1 MKFFLIIIFSFFVT
15 NISYGATE
23 KLYLKCKPIV
33 TKNKSTGPL
42 KNIVKEGQVVQII
55 LSELILS
62 KKSAKI
68 TSYMPALF
76 NTSIE
81 DEYNKKI
88 KFPTIEKQKAKI
100 KDNSYMGEEV
110 FSGKPDGKQTDMI
123 ERLTLINKDNN
134 WSAKYRSLTRTGD
147 IDVNFTSEGK
157 CVLVDKKYYKN
168 IIKNGP
174 TKEDYNF

>member
-1 MKFFLIIIFSFFVT
+1 
-15 NISYGATE
+15 
-23 KLYLKCKPIV
+23 
-33 TKNKSTGPL
+33 
-42 KNIVKEGQVVQII
+42 
-55 LSELILS
+55 
-62 KKSAKI
+62 
-68 TSYMPALF
+68 MPALF